1 MIKIS
6 KRLNDIIF
14 VLFGF
19 FIVTNQ
25 FAIYTTFR
33 FISYFFFT
41 LMLSLICISYFCDIK
56 KIYKKFLNFS
66 NFILLFISFFLI
78 FFYFQNENNYIL
90 KISLYLI
97 IILLISNLIYIK
109 KSLALIFHTI
119 LLISVL
125 LLIIGFFGWFY
136 GGEEGAWGKQ
146 YIYFGYRYL
155 PGTKNQDCQIFLLG
169 YIISLFFIF
178 FRKNNKIYLI
188 LNSLFSVALFLSY
201 SRGYW
206 LIYLV
211 VFLFAL
217 LMNIFF
223 RYIGTKKFFTI
234 YLLNF
239 IFIIAIIFAL
249 NTHLKFSYPS
259 TQLTLQS
266 QFFAK
271 ITSLFS
277 IFNIGMTSIDINS
290 LNNNILSSHLEATS
304 IASLQEKYNQFNS
317 LFKIGVFKNLFQD
330 SLHVQYFESGALFI
344 LINYPVIFILYTIYF
359 LKEFLFIFKNKGWH
373 KNTFFFYIIFLTI
386 FICQNIIYNL
396 TLDSVTY
403 LYFLIIVIFK
413 KLLLDKSISRSS
425 L

>member
-14 VLFGF
+14 VLFGL

-33 FISYFFFT
+33 FISYFFFI
-41 LMLSLICISYFCDIK
+41 LMFSLICISYFYDIK
-56 KIYKKFLNFS
+56 KIYKKFINFS
-66 NFILLFISFFLI
+66 NIIFFLISFFLI
-78 FFYFQNENNYIL
+78 FFYFQNENNYSL
-90 KISLYLI
+90 KISLYFI
-97 IILLISNLIYIK
+97 IILLISNLVYIK
-109 KSLALIFHTI
+109 KNLTLIFHII
-119 LLISVL
+119 LLIAVL

-178 FRKNNKIYLI
+178 FKKNNKIYLI
-188 LNSLFSVALFLSY
+188 LNSLFSAALFLSY

-211 VFLFAL
+211 FFLFTL

-223 RYIGTKKFFTI
+223 RYIETKKFFTI

-249 NTHLKFSYPS
+249 NTLLKFSYPS

-266 QFFAK
+266 QFFSK
-271 ITSLFS
+271 ITSVFS
-277 IFNIGMTSIDINS
+277 IFNIGMSSIDINH
-290 LNNNILSSHLEATS
+290 LNNNSLSHLEATS
-304 IASLQEKYNQFNS
+304 IASWQEKYNQLNS
-317 LFKIGVFKNLFQD
+317 LLEIEVFKNLFRNP
-330 SLHVQYFESGALFI
+330 SHVQYFESGALHI
-344 LINYPVIFILYTIYF
+344 LINYPEIFLLYTIYF
-359 LKEFLFIFKNKGWH
+359 IKEFFFIFNNKGWH
-373 KNTFFFYIIFLTI
+373 KNTFFFYIMFLTC
-386 FICQNIIYNL
+386 FICLNIIYNL
-396 TLDSVTY
+396 TVDSVTY

-413 KLLLDKSISRSS
+413 KILLDKSISRSS

>member
-1 MIKIS
+1 
-6 KRLNDIIF
+6 
-14 VLFGF
+14 
-19 FIVTNQ
+19 
-25 FAIYTTFR
+25 
-33 FISYFFFT
+33 
-41 LMLSLICISYFCDIK
+41 
-56 KIYKKFLNFS
+56 
-66 NFILLFISFFLI
+66 
-78 FFYFQNENNYIL
+78 
-90 KISLYLI
+90 
-97 IILLISNLIYIK
+97 LLI
-109 KSLALIFHTI
+109 A
-119 LLISVL
+119 VL

-169 YIISLFFIF
+169 YIISLFFVF

-206 LIYLV
+206 LIYLL

-223 RYIGTKKFFTI
+223 RFIETRKFLTV

-239 IFIIAIIFAL
+239 IFITAVIFAL
-249 NTHLKFSYPS
+249 NALLKFSYPS

-266 QFFAK
+266 QFFTK
-271 ITSLFS
+271 ISSIFS
-277 IFNIGMTSIDINS
+277 IFNIGMSPIDIND
-290 LNNNILSSHLEATS
+290 LNNNSLSHLEITS

-317 LFKIGVFKNLFQD
+317 LFKIGVFKNLFQNFR
-330 SLHVQYFESGALFI
+330 HVQYFESGALFI
-344 LINYPVIFILYTIYF
+344 LINFPVIFLLYTIYF
-359 LKEFLFIFKNKGWH
+359 IKEFLFIFKNKGWH
-373 KNTFFFYIIFLTI
+373 KNTFFFYIMFLTS
-386 FICQNIIYNL
+386 FICLNIIYNL
-396 TLDSVTY
+396 TVDSVTY
-403 LYFLIIVIFK
+403 LYLLTIVIFK

>member
-14 VLFGF
+14 VLFGL

-25 FAIYTTFR
+25 FAINTTFR
-33 FISYFFFT
+33 FISYFFFI
-41 LMLSLICISYFCDIK
+41 LMLSLICISYFYDIK
-56 KIYKKFLNFS
+56 KIYKKFINFS
-66 NFILLFISFFLI
+66 NIIFLLISFFLI
-78 FFYFQNENNYIL
+78 FFYFQNENNYSL
-90 KISLYLI
+90 KISVYLM
-97 IILLISNLIYIK
+97 IILLISNLVYIK
-109 KSLALIFHTI
+109 KNLILIFHTI
-119 LLISVL
+119 LLIAVL

-136 GGEEGAWGKQ
+136 GGEEGAWGNQ

-155 PGTKNQDCQIFLLG
+155 PGTKNQDNQIFLLG

-178 FRKNNKIYLI
+178 SKKNNKIYLI

-211 VFLFAL
+211 VFLFVL

-223 RYIGTKKFFTI
+223 RYIETKKFFTI

-249 NTHLKFSYPS
+249 NTLLKFSHPG

-266 QFFAK
+266 QFFTK
-271 ITSLFS
+271 IMSVFS
-277 IFNIGMTSIDINS
+277 AFNVGLSEININS
-290 LNNNILSSHLEATS
+290 SEYYSLSHLETTS
-304 IASLQEKYNQFNS
+304 VMSLQEKYIQFKS
-317 LFKIGVFKNLFQD
+317 EFRTGFFKNLFQN
-330 SLHVQYFESGALFI
+330 SRHVQYFESGVLFM
-344 LINYPVIFILYTIYF
+344 LINYPEVFFLYTIYF
-359 LKEFLFIFKNKGWH
+359 IKEFLFIFKNRRWY
-373 KNTFFFYIIFLTI
+373 KNEFFFYMMFLTSFIFLNIIF
-386 FICQNIIYNL
+386 NL
-396 TLDSVTY
+396 IVDSVTY

-413 KLLLDKSISRSS
+413 NLLLDKPILKVS